1 MSSRNSWKDYSKKG
15 FGFGKKGFDKAWQAL
30 DKLGA
35 PVNRL
40 SNRVGAEAFW
50 PTTLDK
56 ESEKAARILRSFCK
70 DGFYEKIDEESAAAT
85 AEEKAKE
92 EAQNPDAKHKID
104 RPAGKQRVLV
114 KIPSDVIK
122 RAKGIAIFT
131 TMRTGLWFSGAGGS
145 GILMARVP
153 ETGEW
158 SPPSGIM
165 LHTAA
170 LGFLVG
176 VDIYDCVVI
185 INTYEALEGFK
196 KLRATLGGELSATA
210 GPIGMGGVLD
220 SEVHKRQAPIWTY
233 MKSRGL
239 YAGIQVDGT
248 IIVERTD
255 ENARFYG
262 RKVSAQEILA
272 GKVTNSSESLRTLF
286 QTVRAAQGD
295 RDIDESYL
303 PPPGESPSDAI
314 IVNEEDNGFG
324 IPASDDPDPYGV
336 RALEEQGLFIREAGT
351 HNRPTHEV
359 FEFRPSPSS
368 PIYNSFVRQ
377 SIDSSP
383 RQSWR
388 ASVQSTKSYV
398 STDKGTQTDDLP
410 ARPPPSDSGAS
421 SRSFQETPGSP
432 VPNIC
437 DTPDTSDS
445 HEVHETIKELEPE
458 ADAEAEA
465 EVEAFEIHDASNTTL
480 TKAAEVVRTR
490 PTTPMED
497 TTPSANFSRPRLVT
511 IPKRIP
517 PALPPR
523 NPERKHDSVS
533 TQESFLPMSP
543 SPTQS
548 VHPEIRDSHDLSPED
563 VSHETSEMTTPG
575 AVDLAEKTAGLEV
588 QSDIQPDGHSEV
600 HSKQSEVQANV
611 HPEGQKE
618 AETAALETDEFH
630 SPPSS
635 PTQEK
640 PAVPEHETQSS
651 VA

>member
-1 MSSRNSWKDYSKKG
+1 MSQRNSWKDYGKKG

-56 ESEKAARILRSFCK
+56 ESDKAARILRSFCK
-70 DGFYEKIDEESAAAT
+70 DGFYDQIDADAAAKAAQEKEVIEGKQKID
-85 AEEKAKE
+85 K
-92 EAQNPDAKHKID
+92 PI
-104 RPAGKQRVLV
+104 GKQRVLV
-114 KIPSDVIK
+114 KIPTEVIK
-122 RAKGIAIFT
+122 KAKGIAIFT

-145 GILMARVP
+145 GVLLARVP

-158 SPPSGIM
+158 SPPSGIL

-170 LGFLVG
+170 IGFLVG

-210 GPIGMGGVLD
+210 GPVGAGGILD

-239 YAGIQVDGT
+239 YAGVQVDGT

-262 RKVSAQEILA
+262 RKISAHEILA
-272 GKVTNSSESLRTLF
+272 GKITHPPDSIRTLMR
-286 QTVRAAQGD
+286 TLKAAQGD
-295 RDIDESYL
+295 QDVSESEL
-303 PPPGESPSDAI
+303 PPAGEAPADHI
-314 IVNEEDNGFG
+314 IIHENESGFG
-324 IPASDDPDPYGV
+324 VPAADDPDPYGV
-336 RALEEQGLFIREAGT
+336 HALEEQGMFIREAGT
-351 HNRPTHEV
+351 HNRPSQEV

-388 ASVQSTKSYV
+388 AKDTPPAQPPRSASV
-398 STDKGTQTDDLP
+398 
-410 ARPPPSDSGAS
+410 AS
-421 SRSFQETPGSP
+421 SRSLRDTAESP
-432 VPNIC
+432 IENPW
-437 DTPDTSDS
+437 DTPDTSEDHDVQSDS
-445 HEVHETIKELEPE
+445 N
-458 ADAEAEA
+458 D
-465 EVEAFEIHDASNTTL
+465 FEIHDASNATVA
-480 TKAAEVVRTR
+480 KSER
-490 PTTPMED
+490 PQSVLSN
-497 TTPSANFSRPRLVT
+497 PSDESSSAANFSRPRLVT

-523 NPERKHDSVS
+523 NPVRRRGSQSTQGSVVAGPTSPSNSTHGEAPAAIDSSANGDKHDLKEVVREDSK
-533 TQESFLPMSP
+533 E
-543 SPTQS
+543 
-548 VHPEIRDSHDLSPED
+548 VHVSPE
-563 VSHETSEMTTPG
+563 P
-575 AVDLAEKTAGLEV
+575 AVDEEIPAVEK
-588 QSDIQPDGHSEV
+588 
-600 HSKQSEVQANV
+600 
-611 HPEGQKE
+611 
-618 AETAALETDEFH
+618 DEFH
-630 SPPSS
+630 STSTS
-635 PTQEK
+635 PTEELKSLEFNEAKHEIKDQVKEDAKEEAKESNAEAEK
-640 PAVPEHETQSS
+640 TT
-651 VA
+651 

>member
-1 MSSRNSWKDYSKKG
+1 MSRNSWKDYSKKG
-15 FGFGKKGFDKAWQAL
+15 LGFGKKGFDKAWQAL

-70 DGFYEKIDEESAAAT
+70 DGFYDKID
-85 AEEKAKE
+85 AEAEAAKE
-92 EAQNPDAKHKID
+92 QEAENAANAANTKQKID
-104 RPAGKQRVLV
+104 RPVGKQRVLV
-114 KIPSDVIK
+114 KIPSEVIK

-131 TMRTGLWFSGAGGS
+131 TMRTGLWLSGAGGS
-145 GILMARVP
+145 GVLMARIP

-158 SPPSGIM
+158 SAPSGIL

-185 INTYEALEGFK
+185 INTYDALEGFK

-210 GPIGMGGVLD
+210 GPIGLGGVVD

-239 YAGIQVDGT
+239 YAGVQVDGT

-272 GKVTNSSESLRTLF
+272 GNVTNSSDSLRTLF
-286 QTVRAAQGD
+286 QTIKAAQGD
-295 RDIDESYL
+295 HDVDETNL
-303 PPPGESPSDAI
+303 PPPGEAPGDAI
-314 IVNEEDNGFG
+314 IVNEDETGFG
-324 IPASDDPDPYGV
+324 IPATDDPDPYGV
-336 RALEEQGLFIREAGT
+336 RALEEHGLFIREAGT
-351 HNRPTHEV
+351 HNRPSHEV

-388 ASVQSTKSYV
+388 ASLQN
-398 STDKGTQTDDLP
+398 DLP
-410 ARPPPSDSGAS
+410 PRAPPSVSAAS
-421 SRSFQETPGSP
+421 SRSLEETPVSP
-432 VPNIC
+432 EQNQW
-437 DTPDTSDS
+437 DTPDTSDG
-445 HEVHETIKELEPE
+445 HEVHEKEDHPE
-458 ADAEAEA
+458 KEDDIDKEG
-465 EVEAFEIHDASNTTL
+465 FEIHDASNTTI
-480 TKAAEVVRTR
+480 TKHDIIHEKPA
-490 PTTPMED
+490 TPVEE
-497 TTPSANFSRPRLVT
+497 TSPSANFSRPRLVT
-511 IPKRIP
+511 IPKRLP

-523 NPERKHDSVS
+523 NPVRKHDSLP
-533 TQESFLPMSP
+533 TQESTLPASP
-543 SPTQS
+543 SPTVP
-548 VHPEIRDSHDLSPED
+548 VHPDIRRSSGSSREGDSHDSLK
-563 VSHETSEMTTPG
+563 TTPP
-575 AVDLAEKTAGLEV
+575 VVLDSVEKSEREEEQAQHDVHEETTVLE
-588 QSDIQPDGHSEV
+588 
-600 HSKQSEVQANV
+600 K
-611 HPEGQKE
+611 
-618 AETAALETDEFH
+618 DEFH

-635 PTQEK
+635 PKQEK
-640 PAVPEHETQSS
+640 LVLEHETQVS
-651 VA
+651 VTPNA